1 MKSLRGAVAPDPLDA
16 VGVDN
21 GDEDTL
27 RMGVEAFGGK
37 AGLGERDLLDVHGVK
52 AGFGG
57 IGGGVL
63 VRGRAGSV
71 LGAVHLA
78 QLVTSGSSLHLGRAI
93 NYLLG

>member
-1 MKSLRGAVAPDPLDA
+1 
-16 VGVDN
+16 
-21 GDEDTL
+21 
-27 RMGVEAFGGK
+27 
-37 AGLGERDLLDVHGVK
+37 
-52 AGFGG
+52 
-57 IGGGVL
+57 VL